1 MEGKAKRTKVKTVHG
16 PVIAYMVPGWPL
28 VTVGAIV
35 ALFMAFAL
43 HHIEEGHVGVYYRGG
58 ALLSRVSQPGYH
70 LMFPFFTTYK
80 SVQVTLQTDEAKNV
94 PCGTR

>member
-1 MEGKAKRTKVKTVHG
+1 MPST
-16 PVIAYMVPGWPL
+16 
-28 VTVGAIV
+28 
-35 ALFMAFAL
+35 LFL
-43 HHIEEGHVGVYYRGG
+43 KGG